1 MACIGV
7 FTLHRARELPQSGDG
22 GVDGSPRS
30 TSNNNNGDKNDED
43 EEEEEEED
51 DLVGDELEVY
61 EVTLSFLVTVASGRS
76 WGS

>member
-22 GVDGSPRS
+22 GVDCSPRS
-30 TSNNNNGDKNDED
+30 TSNNNNGDKDDED
-43 EEEEEEED
+43 EEEEED

-61 EVTLSFLVTVASGRS
+61 EVTLSFLVTVASGMSWRS
-76 WGS
+76 